1 MDGHGPGPGNMD
13 GHGPGNGPGHG
24 PGPGHGHGQT
34 IHVLKK
40 FGPSPS
46 GLFVYYRAREAIYAP
61 KRAELYPLMNFT
73 QVCRKLLK
81 RFIKKPAG

>member
-46 GLFVYYRAREAIYAP
+46 GFD
-61 KRAELYPLMNFT
+61 
-73 QVCRKLLK
+73 LL
-81 RFIKKPAG
+81 

>member
-46 GLFVYYRAREAIYAP
+46 GFIYIYIYIREFLFCFVVRILCKNPFAKRRSAI
-61 KRAELYPLMNFT
+61 
-73 QVCRKLLK
+73 
-81 RFIKKPAG
+81 G

>member
-1 MDGHGPGPGNMD
+1 MDGH
-13 GHGPGNGPGHG
+13 GHGPGNGPGHGHG

-46 GLFVYYRAREAIYAP
+46 GFYIV
-61 KRAELYPLMNFT
+61 
-73 QVCRKLLK
+73 
-81 RFIKKPAG
+81 

>member
-1 MDGHGPGPGNMD
+1 MDGH
-13 GHGPGNGPGHG
+13 GHGPGNGPGHGHG

-46 GLFVYYRAREAIYAP
+46 GLY
-61 KRAELYPLMNFT
+61 
-73 QVCRKLLK
+73 LL
-81 RFIKKPAG
+81 